1 MDKIDLNSVNLLHVV
16 AMCFRVFAICWMF
29 YRDYLIYYLTLL
41 SNLLPRFYSILQMT
55 ELSLSDVQ
63 QLTNIY

>member
-1 MDKIDLNSVNLLHVV
+1 MKMDKIDLNSVNLLHVV
-16 AMCFRVFAICWMF
+16 AMFFRVFALCWMF
-29 YRDYLIYYLTLL
+29 YRDYLIYYLT
-41 SNLLPRFYSILQMT
+41 SRFYSILQMT